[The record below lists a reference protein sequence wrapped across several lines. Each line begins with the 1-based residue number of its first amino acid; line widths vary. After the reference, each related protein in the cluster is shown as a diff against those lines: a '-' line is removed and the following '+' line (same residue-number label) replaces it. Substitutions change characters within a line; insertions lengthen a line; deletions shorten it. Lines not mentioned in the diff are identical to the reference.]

1 MNNEQRRTLA
11 FAHEDQAP
19 VSKTSNSI
27 IALEELEDAQSLLD
41 DIVSAYP
48 AVGTVEDAAAL
59 LGVPVSS
66 MRAMCRRGDIN
77 AIKVGR
83 LWRIPRTEIISF
95 IQRGGSQW

>member
-1 MNNEQRRTLA
+1 MEKTKRALISRQEEQVPA
-11 FAHEDQAP
+11 SEVDSP
-19 VSKTSNSI
+19 I

-48 AVGTVEDAAAL
+48 AVGTVEDAASL

-66 MRAMCRRGDIN
+66 MRAMCRRGDIS

>member
-1 MNNEQRRTLA
+1 MKNKSQALYSCQE
-11 FAHEDQAP
+11 EQAP

-48 AVGTVEDAAAL
+48 AVGTVEDAASL

-66 MRAMCRRGDIN
+66 MRAMCRRGDIS

-95 IQRGGSQW
+95 IQRGGSR